1 MKNREGI
8 LDQKRLAIINF
19 TIVSFFLLIY
29 LINLYKIDLDLI
41 DAIRELLTIPFLIS
55 QIVFLTLSI
64 KILIKDNKGGNYL
77 LVSSVIALAICTF
90 FTLGSFF

>member
-8 LDQKRLAIINF
+8 LDKKRLAIINF

-29 LINLYKIDLDLI
+29 MINLYKIDHVLI
-41 DAIRELLTIPFLIS
+41 GVFKELLIIPFLIA
-55 QIVFLTLSI
+55 QIVFLTISI
-64 KILIKDNKGGNYL
+64 KVLIKDNKGEYYL

>member
-8 LDQKRLAIINF
+8 LDQKRLSIINL
-19 TIVSFFLLIY
+19 TIVLFFLLIY
-29 LINLYKIDLDLI
+29 LINLYKIDLVLI
-41 DAIRELLTIPFLIS
+41 GVIRELLTIPFLIA

-64 KILIKDNKGGNYL
+64 KVLIKENKGEYYL
-77 LVSSVIALAICTF
+77 LVSSVVALAICAF

>member
-1 MKNREGI
+1 MKNRKGI

-29 LINLYKIDLDLI
+29 LINLYKIDLVLI
-41 DAIRELLTIPFLIS
+41 GVIRELLTIPFLIA
-55 QIVFLTLSI
+55 QVVFLTLSI
-64 KILIKDNKGGNYL
+64 KVLIKEKRGEYYL
-77 LVSSVIALAICTF
+77 LVSSVIALTICTF